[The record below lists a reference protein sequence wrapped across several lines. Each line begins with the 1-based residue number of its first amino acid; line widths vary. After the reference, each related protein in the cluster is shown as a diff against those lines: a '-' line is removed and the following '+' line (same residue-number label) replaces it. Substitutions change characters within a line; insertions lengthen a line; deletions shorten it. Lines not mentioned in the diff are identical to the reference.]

1 MCSKEEDIDKNF
13 LDGLEKDK
21 VIKMRKEYTNT
32 TNIKFAT
39 KTC

>member
-13 LDGLEKDK
+13 LDGLEKEMK
-21 VIKMRKEYTNT
+21 TRKEYTNT